1 MNNKAANKVTNKIKA
16 ISNRPRLLVFRSNA
30 EIYAQIVGIDGK
42 ILASASSLK
51 VKDAGKIEKAKIVG
65 ENIAKDALKNKVTEV
80 VFDRRGLKYHGR
92 VSALADGARKAGLKF

>member
-1 MNNKAANKVTNKIKA
+1 MNNKAAKKVTNKIKA

-30 EIYAQIVGIDGK
+30 EIYAQVVAEDGK

-51 VKDAGKIEKAKIVG
+51 LKDVDKIEKAKIVG
-65 ENIAKDALKNKVTEV
+65 ENVAKDALKNKVSEV